1 MMKKYF
7 IEKKEKRIVNDR
19 LFGQVE
25 QWNVVETV
33 EYPDETSWE
42 NAKRQI
48 GIPDVCWLIQGDIS
62 WTAYVEY
69 EK

>member
-7 IEKKEKRIVNDR
+7 IEKKEKRIVNNR

-25 QWNVVETV
+25 RWDVIETI
-33 EYPDETSWE
+33 EYPDEDAWK
-42 NAKRQI
+42 NAKQQI
-48 GIPDVCWLIQGDIS
+48 GIPDVGWLIQGDIF